1 MERGM
6 KFPPRIDPATG
17 RFMESEGAESIKEA
31 VHLILMTQKTERFT
45 RPDYGSRTMSYPFM
59 NLSTTQRH
67 MMERELEKTILSQE
81 PRISEVQVT
90 VKNQFEQDALVVNVE
105 YRIEDTG
112 QVDSMELELRL

>member
-6 KFPPRIDPATG
+6 KFPPEIDPTTG

-67 MMERELEKTILSQE
+67 MMERELERTIVSQE

-90 VKNQFEQDALVVNVE
+90 AQKQSGKDCLIVNVE
-105 YRIEDTG
+105 YWIEDTG
-112 QVDSMELELRL
+112 KADSMELELRL